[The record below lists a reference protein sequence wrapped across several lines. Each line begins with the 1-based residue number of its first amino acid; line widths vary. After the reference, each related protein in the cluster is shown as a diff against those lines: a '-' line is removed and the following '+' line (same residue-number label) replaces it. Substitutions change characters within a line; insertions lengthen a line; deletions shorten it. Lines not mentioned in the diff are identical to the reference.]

1 VLAACYRIYF
11 QTWSVIFVIGLQI
24 DSRLFIITNKG
35 LTQSVNEPITFL
47 TVFNITEICSAN
59 LTVNGSVDWLTD
71 WLINPIKL
79 FSRAY
84 NVNISDDLYVN
95 GLEFA
100 FFVIRFYFAFNVFY
114 CTPLLSIFCR
124 VRYANLV
131 DWLTDRYISSVF
143 IVKQKITKPQQY

>member
-59 LTVNGSVDWLTD
+59 LTVNGSVD
-71 WLINPIKL
+71 
-79 FSRAY
+79 
-84 NVNISDDLYVN
+84 
-95 GLEFA
+95 
-100 FFVIRFYFAFNVFY
+100 
-114 CTPLLSIFCR
+114 
-124 VRYANLV
+124 
-131 DWLTDRYISSVF
+131 
-143 IVKQKITKPQQY
+143 